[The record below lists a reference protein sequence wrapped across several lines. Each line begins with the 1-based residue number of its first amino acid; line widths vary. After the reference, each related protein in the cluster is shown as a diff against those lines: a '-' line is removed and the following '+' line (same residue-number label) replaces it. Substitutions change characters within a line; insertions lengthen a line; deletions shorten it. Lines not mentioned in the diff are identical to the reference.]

1 MSEKTTSAATGTG
14 GAAAAAKAGAGL
26 ILFTLATGQ
35 FLMTLDTSV
44 MNVSIATVAE
54 DLGTTVTGVQTAITL
69 YTLVMAS
76 LMIVGGKIG
85 SIIGRKRAF
94 SIGCIIYGCGSMT
107 TALAPNLTVLII
119 GWSFLEG
126 IGAVLIM
133 PAIVGLVAS
142 NFAPAGR
149 PRAYGLIAAAGA
161 IAVAVG
167 PVIGGFMTTYFS
179 WRYVF
184 AGEVIIVIGIL
195 FLARRAADEP
205 VEKRPHID
213 VVGAAI
219 SAAGLALIVLGV
231 LKSSE
236 WGWFLPNEGAP
247 DIFGLALTFW
257 FIITGL
263 FLLWLFLRWQ
273 VRLDKA
279 GKEPLISPALLRVRQ
294 LTGGLITFL
303 FQFLIQAGL
312 FFIVPL
318 FLSVVLGMSPMETG
332 VRLLPLS
339 LSLLLA
345 AVGIPKLVPHANPR
359 RVVRIGMLAL
369 IGGILVLIGSLEVG
383 ADSSIVFVPM
393 LIIGFG
399 IGALAS
405 QLGNVTVSSVPDEKS
420 SEVGGLQNT
429 ASQLGASIG
438 TALAGSILIAALTAS
453 FLAGIEQNPNVPQE
467 LKNQANVNLAAGAP
481 FISNSDAQAQLEEAG
496 VPADVQ
502 DDILD
507 RVRGVPD
514 RRPAHGAGGPGGHG
528 RHRAVLHR
536 AHPEEAARLR
546 AGLGRDRPGPTSGP
560 GVAGA
565 PEAPARP

>member
-1 MSEKTTSAATGTG
+1 MAETTAAATGTG
-14 GAAAAAKAGAGL
+14 GAAAAAKSGAGL

-142 NFAPAGR
+142 NFAPPGR

-205 VEKRPHID
+205 VERRPHID
-213 VVGAAI
+213 VVGAVV

-231 LKSSE
+231 LKSAE
-236 WGWFLPNEGAP
+236 WGWFMPNEGAP
-247 DIFGLALTFW
+247 SIFGLSLTFW

-263 FLLWLFLRWQ
+263 FLLWLFMRWQ
-273 VRLDKA
+273 VRLDNA
-279 GKEPLISPALLRVRQ
+279 GKEPLISPALLHVRQ

-345 AVGIPKLVPHANPR
+345 AVGIPKLLPNANPR
-359 RVVRIGMLAL
+359 RVVRVGMLAL
-369 IGGILVLIGSLEVG
+369 VGGILVLIASLEVG

-393 LIIGFG
+393 LIIGLG

-438 TALAGSILIAALTAS
+438 TALAGSVLIAALTVS

-467 LKNQANVNLAAGAP
+467 LKDQANVNLAAGAP

-502 DDILD
+502 DDILTEYEESQIEGL
-507 RVRGVPD
+507 RT
-514 RRPAHGAGGPGGHG
+514 AL
-528 RHRAVLHR
+528 AVL
-536 AHPEEAARLR
+536 AAMGVIALFFTGRIPKKQPGAAPSENGER
-546 AGLGRDRPGPTSGP
+546 AGPAPTP
-560 GVAGA
+560 V
-565 PEAPARP
+565 

>member
-1 MSEKTTSAATGTG
+1 MAENTTFASSGSSK
-14 GAAAAAKAGAGL
+14 AAAAAAAGAGL

-44 MNVSIATVAE
+44 MNVSIATVAK

-76 LMIVGGKIG
+76 LMVLGGKIG
-85 SIIGRKRAF
+85 SIMGRKRAF
-94 SIGCIIYGCGSMT
+94 AIGCVIYGCGSMT
-107 TALAPNLTVLII
+107 TALSPNLTVLII

-133 PAIVGLVAS
+133 PAIVGLVAG
-142 NFAPAGR
+142 NFPPGARAK
-149 PRAYGLIAAAGA
+149 AYGLIAAAGA

-184 AGEVIIVIGIL
+184 AGEVVIVIAIL
-195 FLARRAADEP
+195 FLARRAADDALGA
-205 VEKRPHID
+205 RPHLDLI
-213 VVGAAI
+213 GAVI
-219 SAAGLALIVLGV
+219 SSAGLALVVLGM
-231 LKSSE
+231 LKSST
-236 WGWFLPNEGAP
+236 WGWLLPKEGATSL
-247 DIFGLALTFW
+247 FGLSLTIW
-257 FIITGL
+257 FIIGGL

-273 VRLDKA
+273 NRLENG

-318 FLSVVLGMSPMETG
+318 FLSVVLGLSPMATG

-345 AVGIPKLVPHANPR
+345 AVGIPKLLPHANPR
-359 RVVRIGMLAL
+359 RVSRLGMLAL
-369 IGGILVLIGSLEVG
+369 IAGILVLIASLEVG
-383 ADSSIVFVPM
+383 ADSSIVFIPM

-405 QLGNVTVSSVPDEKS
+405 QLGNVTVSSVPTEKS

-453 FLAGIEQNPNVPQE
+453 FLSGIEASPNVPQSM
-467 LKNQANVNLAAGAP
+467 KTQANTSLAAGAP
-481 FISNSDAQAQLEEAG
+481 FISDSEAQAQLEKAG

-502 DDILD
+502 DEVLTTYKDSQIAGLRTALSILA
-507 RVRGVPD
+507 VMGVIALFFTGRIPKKQPGSE
-514 RRPAHGAGGPGGHG
+514 PAAAGADPGGE
-528 RHRAVLHR
+528 
-536 AHPEEAARLR
+536 P
-546 AGLGRDRPGPTSGP
+546 
-560 GVAGA
+560 
-565 PEAPARP
+565 APA

>member
-1 MSEKTTSAATGTG
+1 MAENTTAAATGAG
-14 GAAAAAKAGAGL
+14 GAAAAAKSGAGL

-76 LMIVGGKIG
+76 LMILGGKIG
-85 SIIGRKRAF
+85 SIMGRKRAF

-142 NFAPAGR
+142 NFPPAGR

-184 AGEVIIVIGIL
+184 AGEVIIVIAIL

-205 VEKRPHID
+205 RRRAAAPRPGRRRDLVGRSRAHRPRRPQ
-213 VVGAAI
+213 VVRRGAGSCPRRARR
-219 SAAGLALIVLGV
+219 SL
-231 LKSSE
+231 
-236 WGWFLPNEGAP
+236 
-247 DIFGLALTFW
+247 FGLSLTIW
-257 FIITGL
+257 FIIAGL
-263 FLLWLFLRWQ
+263 FLPVAVPALAGAARAT
-273 VRLDKA
+273 A

-318 FLSVVLGMSPMETG
+318 FLSVVLGTVAHGDRRAAAAALAVAAARGGRHPEARAQRQPAARG
-332 VRLLPLS
+332 AHRHAGAHRRHPGADRQPRGGRRLLHRLRPDAHHRLRHRRPGV
-339 LSLLLA
+339 A
-345 AVGIPKLVPHANPR
+345 ARQRDRLVRAR
-359 RVVRIGMLAL
+359 REELRGRRPAEHRQPARRLHRH
-369 IGGILVLIGSLEVG
+369 G
-383 ADSSIVFVPM
+383 A
-393 LIIGFG
+393 GR
-399 IGALAS
+399 
-405 QLGNVTVSSVPDEKS
+405 
-420 SEVGGLQNT
+420 
-429 ASQLGASIG
+429 
-438 TALAGSILIAALTAS
+438 
-453 FLAGIEQNPNVPQE
+453 
-467 LKNQANVNLAAGAP
+467 
-481 FISNSDAQAQLEEAG
+481 
-496 VPADVQ
+496 
-502 DDILD
+502 LD
-507 RVRGVPD
+507 PD
-514 RRPAHGAGGPGGHG
+514 RRPHDLVPGGD
-528 RHRAVLHR
+528 RAEPER
-536 AHPEEAARLR
+536 AAADSRT
-546 AGLGRDRPGPTSGP
+546 RPT
-560 GVAGA
+560 
-565 PEAPARP
+565 

>member
-1 MSEKTTSAATGTG
+1 MAESTTSGASGSSR
-14 GAAAAAKAGAGL
+14 AAAAATAGAGL

-44 MNVSIATVAE
+44 MNVSIATVAD
-54 DLGTTVTGVQTAITL
+54 DLGTTITGVQTAITL

-76 LMIVGGKIG
+76 LMVLGGKVG
-85 SIIGRKRAF
+85 SIMGRKRAF
-94 SIGCIIYGCGSMT
+94 AIGCVIYGCGSMT

-133 PAIVGLVAS
+133 PAIVGLVAG
-142 NFAPAGR
+142 NFPPGA
-149 PRAYGLIAAAGA
+149 RAKVYGLIAAAGA

-184 AGEVIIVIGIL
+184 AGEVIIVIAIL
-195 FLARRAADEP
+195 FLARRAADDKLGE
-205 VEKRPHID
+205 RPHLDLI
-213 VVGAAI
+213 GAVI
-219 SAAGLALIVLGV
+219 SSAGLALIVLGV
-231 LKSSE
+231 LKSST
-236 WGWFLPNEGAP
+236 WGWFLPKEGA
-247 DIFGLALTFW
+247 DSLFGLSLTIW
-257 FIITGL
+257 FIIVGL

-273 VRLDKA
+273 NRLENG

-318 FLSVVLGMSPMETG
+318 FLSVVLGLSPMATG

-339 LSLLLA
+339 LSLLVA
-345 AVGIPKLVPHANPR
+345 AVGIPKLVPNANPR
-359 RVVRIGMLAL
+359 RVARIGMLAL
-369 IGGILVLIGSLEVG
+369 IAGILVLIGSLEVG
-383 ADSSIVFVPM
+383 ADSSIVFIPM

-405 QLGNVTVSSVPDEKS
+405 QLGNVTVSSVPTEKS

-438 TALAGSILIAALTAS
+438 TALAGSILIAALTTS
-453 FLAGIEQNPNVPQE
+453 FLAGIEANPNVPQQM
-467 LKNQANVNLAAGAP
+467 KDQANTSLSAGAP
-481 FISNSDAQAQLEEAG
+481 FISDSEAQAQLEAAG
-496 VPADVQ
+496 VPKDVQ
-502 DDILD
+502 DDILTAYED
-507 RVRGVPD
+507 SQI
-514 RRPAHGAGGPGGHG
+514 
-528 RHRAVLHR
+528 
-536 AHPEEAARLR
+536 
-546 AGLGRDRPGPTSGP
+546 AGLRTALSILAVMGVIALFFTGRIPKKQPGSEP
-560 GVAGA
+560 
-565 PEAPARP
+565 APAGSGSDPDGEPAPA

>member
-1 MSEKTTSAATGTG
+1 MAEKTTAASGAG

-44 MNVSIATVAE
+44 MNVSIATVAN

-76 LMIVGGKIG
+76 LMVLGGKVG
-85 SIIGRKRAF
+85 SIMGRKKAF
-94 SIGCIIYGCGSMT
+94 SLGCIIYGCGSLT

-133 PAIVGLVAS
+133 PAIVGLVAG
-142 NFAPAGR
+142 NFPPGARAK
-149 PRAYGLIAAAGA
+149 AYGLIAAAGA

-184 AGEVIIVIGIL
+184 AGEVIIVIAIL

-205 VEKRPHID
+205 LGARPHLDLI
-213 VVGAAI
+213 GAVI
-219 SAAGLALIVLGV
+219 SSAGLALVVLGV
-231 LKSSE
+231 LKSST
-236 WGWFLPNEGAP
+236 WGWFLPKEGATSL
-247 DIFGLALTFW
+247 FGLSLTIW
-257 FIITGL
+257 FIMGGL

-273 VRLDKA
+273 TRLESG

-318 FLSVVLGMSPMETG
+318 FLSVVLGLSPMATG

-339 LSLLLA
+339 LSLLVA
-345 AVGIPKLVPHANPR
+345 AVGIPKLFPKANPR
-359 RVVRIGMLAL
+359 RVARIGMLGL
-369 IGGILVLIGSLEVG
+369 IAGILVLIGSLEVG

-405 QLGNVTVSSVPDEKS
+405 QLGNVTVSSVPTEKS

-438 TALAGSILIAALTAS
+438 TALAGSILIAALTTS
-453 FLAGIEQNPNVPQE
+453 FLAGIEANPNVPQSM
-467 LKNQANVNLAAGAP
+467 KTQANTNLSAGAP
-481 FISNSDAQAQLEEAG
+481 FISNSEAQAQLEEAG
-496 VPADVQ
+496 VPTDVQ
-502 DDILD
+502 DDILTAYED
-507 RVRGVPD
+507 SQI
-514 RRPAHGAGGPGGHG
+514 
-528 RHRAVLHR
+528 
-536 AHPEEAARLR
+536 
-546 AGLGRDRPGPTSGP
+546 AGLRTALSILAVMGVISLFFTGRLPKKQPGSEPAEPDS
-560 GVAGA
+560 
-565 PEAPARP
+565 APAPA

>member
-1 MSEKTTSAATGTG
+1 LADKTVTGAPGAG
-14 GAAAAAKAGAGL
+14 GAAAAAAAGAGL

-76 LMIVGGKIG
+76 LMVLGGKIG
-85 SIIGRKRAF
+85 SIMGRKRAF
-94 SIGCIIYGCGSMT
+94 SLGCIIYGCGSLT

-133 PAIVGLVAS
+133 PAIVGLVAG
-142 NFAPAGR
+142 NFPPAGR
-149 PRAYGLIAAAGA
+149 PKAYGLIAAAGA

-184 AGEVIIVIGIL
+184 AGEVIIVIAIL
-195 FLARRAADEP
+195 FLARRAEEEP
-205 VEKRPHID
+205 AGERPHLD
-213 VVGAAI
+213 LVGAAI
-219 SAAGLALIVLGV
+219 SSLGLALVVLGV
-231 LKSSE
+231 LKSST
-236 WGWFLPNEGAP
+236 WGWFLPKEGAASL
-247 DIFGLALTFW
+247 FGLSLTIW
-257 FIITGL
+257 FIIAGL
-263 FLLWLFLRWQ
+263 FFLWVFLRWQ
-273 VRLDKA
+273 GRLEEG
-279 GKEPLISPALLRVRQ
+279 GKEALISPALLRVKQ
-294 LTGGLITFL
+294 LTGGLVTFL
-303 FQFLIQAGL
+303 FQFMIQAGL

-318 FLSVVLGMSPMETG
+318 FLSVVLGLSPMATG

-345 AVGIPKLVPHANPR
+345 AVGIPKLLPDANPR
-359 RVVRIGMLAL
+359 RVVRVGMLAL
-369 IGGILVLIGSLEVG
+369 IAGILVLIGSLEVG

-393 LIIGFG
+393 LIVGFG

-405 QLGNVTVSSVPDEKS
+405 QLGNVTVSSVPTEKS

-429 ASQLGASIG
+429 ASQLGASFG

-453 FLAGIEQNPNVPQE
+453 FLAGIQNNPDISQQV
-467 LKNQANVNLAAGAP
+467 KDQASTNLAAGAP
-481 FISNSDAQAQLEEAG
+481 FISQAQLETQMKEAG
-496 VPADVQ
+496 YTQEEIDV
-502 DDILD
+502 
-507 RVRGVPD
+507 
-514 RRPAHGAGGPGGHG
+514 
-528 RHRAVLHR
+528 AVEQN
-536 AHPEEAARLR
+536 EESQI
-546 AGLGRDRPGPTSGP
+546 AGLRTSLSVLAVMGVIALFFTGSIPKRQPGSEP
-560 GVAGA
+560 
-565 PEAPARP
+565 APA